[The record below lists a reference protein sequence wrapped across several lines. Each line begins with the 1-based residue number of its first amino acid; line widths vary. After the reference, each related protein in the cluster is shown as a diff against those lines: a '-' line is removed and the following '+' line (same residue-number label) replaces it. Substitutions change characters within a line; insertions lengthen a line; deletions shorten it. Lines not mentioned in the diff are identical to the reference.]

1 MVPTHPPAPASVRHL
16 VPSWFAIVMG
26 LCGLSLAW
34 HRAGDSAL
42 ATSLSAALGALAAL
56 VFVLLLFGTLWRI
69 AMHRDAVHEDWR
81 HPVRHAFFAALPIS
95 LILLA
100 TVVVAQSASLALAEA
115 LWLLGA
121 SVQLGVTVWVLS
133 RWLRGADGKLAWPSF
148 TPVLFVPVVGNV
160 LTPLAGGAV
169 GHADW
174 AAAQFGIGLLL
185 WPVVLCLLAVRI
197 GLVGLWP
204 ARLLPTTFI
213 TIAPPSVVGLAALQM
228 QAPITLAWMAW
239 GMALFFV
246 LWSTTVLPRLRDQAF
261 GLPFWGLSFP
271 LAAFAALSLRL
282 AAGSGSVFSAGAY
295 AALAIATLVIA
306 GLLWF
311 TLRGLATGSLLQ
323 PEPAAAPVAGPALTA
338 PTAPPAP

>member
-1 MVPTHPPAPASVRHL
+1 MSPMNPTTPASLRHL
-16 VPSWFAIVMG
+16 YPSWFAVVMG

-34 HRAGDSAL
+34 HRAGDGAL
-42 ATSLSAALGALAAL
+42 ASGIAAAAGGLAAL
-56 VFVLLLFGTLWRI
+56 VFALLLLGTLWR
-69 AMHRDAVHEDWR
+69 AVRHRDAVRDDWQ

-95 LILLA
+95 MILLA
-100 TVVVAQSASLALAEA
+100 TVATAQRIPAAIADTLWVTGALLQLA
-115 LWLLGA
+115 
-121 SVQLGVTVWVLS
+121 VTVWVLS

-148 TPVLFVPVVGNV
+148 TPVLFIPVVGNV
-160 LTPLAGGAV
+160 LTPLAGAAL

-185 WPVVLCLLAVRI
+185 WPVVLTLLAVRI

-228 QAPITLAWMAW
+228 QAPPTLAWMAW

-246 LWSTTVLPRLRDQAF
+246 LWSATVLPRLRGQAF

-282 AAGSGSVFSAGAY
+282 AETAGPLFT
-295 AALAIATLVIA
+295 ALAYGALGLATLVIT
-306 GLLWF
+306 GLVLF
-311 TLRGLATGSLLQ
+311 TLRGLTNGSLLQ
-323 PEPAAAPVAGPALTA
+323 PEPV
-338 PTAPPAP
+338 PPAPTTLAP